1 MDRPTIRTKAMIEEL
16 LERFSVGETITR
28 VCQDSHM
35 PTIRALQK
43 WRIKDKEL
51 DDACFNAEKRGILV
65 HAAEAVDAQRAV
77 IDGTYVGDHR
87 RAQAIVTA
95 ANNMGHQALAKL
107 SKLDTRY
114 KDKQEIHHT
123 GPMIISWQDET
134 AVHPG
139 ADARAVSDGELA
151 AMTDDSACN

>member
-1 MDRPTIRTKAMIEEL
+1 MVEEI
-16 LERFSVGETITR
+16 LERFSVGETITA
-28 VCQDSHM
+28 VCSDTHM

-51 DDACFNAEKRGILV
+51 DDACFKAEMRGIMV
-65 HAAEAVDAQRAV
+65 HAAEAVDAQRSV
-77 IDGTYVGDHR
+77 IHGTFKGDAK

-107 SKLDTRY
+107 SKLDNRY

-123 GPMIISWQDET
+123 GPMIIGWET
-134 AVHPG
+134 QPNE
-139 ADARAVSDGELA
+139 ARKEKV
-151 AMTDDSACN
+151 MTDSYLDAVTPEDVAN

>member
-28 VCQDSHM
+28 VCLDSHM

-51 DDACFNAEKRGILV
+51 DDACFSAEKRGILV
-65 HAAEAVDAQRAV
+65 HAAEAVDAQRSV
-77 IDGTYVGDHR
+77 IDGSFTGDHR

-114 KDKQEIHHT
+114 KDKQEIHHR
-123 GPMIISWQDET
+123 GPMVIGWET
-134 AVHPG
+134 EVAGHVET
-139 ADARAVSDGELA
+139 DARAISDGELA